1 MSSHLDEE
9 RIVALSFGDG
19 SPADAAHAAEC
30 TECAAAAEELRAM
43 LASVD
48 AGAIPERGEEYGSQV
63 WDRLQRSLEMERH
76 RRRRSLIER
85 RVITW
90 GALAASLLIAFTAGR
105 RFPHQPPAVA
115 QAIPEASRERIL
127 LLAVGEHLERSQV
140 LLVELSNAEP
150 GAAVD
155 MPAAQESAEA
165 LVTANR
171 LYRTSALNAGDT
183 GVASVLEELE
193 RVLVEVAHQPPG
205 ASAKSMERIRKRIED
220 RGLLFKV
227 RVIESQVRERGNDGR
242 PAAATNSKVS

>member
-9 RIVALSFGDG
+9 RVVAVGFGDS

-30 TECAAAAEELRAM
+30 PECAAAVAELKAM

-48 AGAIPERGEEYGSQV
+48 AGSIPERGDDYGEVV
-63 WDRLQRSLEMERH
+63 WERLQARLDADRRWQRRSMV
-76 RRRRSLIER
+76 RRR
-85 RVITW
+85 VVTW
-90 GALAASLLIAFTAGR
+90 GALAASLVLAFAAGR
-105 RFPHQPPAVA
+105 RFPHQPPAVV

-140 LLVELSNAEP
+140 LLVELSNADP
-150 GAAVD
+150 QSAVD
-155 MPAAQESAEA
+155 VPAVQESAEA
-165 LVTANR
+165 LVSANR

-227 RVIESQVRERGNDGR
+227 RVIESQVRERGNDAPPVR
-242 PAAATNSKVS
+242 AIHSQVS